1 MTRLKKV
8 AIYNIAVVLTAIGA
22 VSTIY
27 YWTRQPY
34 KSLMGMP
41 ILAALCF
48 SARLFKGKGG
58 PEWDERER
66 RIGGKAKLAGYTV
79 FWVCHILGLSLAPY
93 LLGYASEMPVWLLS
107 YIPIASVYILIC
119 SMSLALVYFES
130 EPPLAGVKRLG
141 FWLVVLLFCLPLVGV
156 ANFARS
162 SQFEAAFAGDELAEW
177 HIVSPEEV
185 EVSSHITLIR
195 WVHGADHM
203 TVTLP
208 YTEATLVSASY
219 AAAAHAGAEG
229 IAGTARANVPLSFKK
244 SGASS
249 YKLDLPAIFP
259 PRKREF
265 TKMLFKW
272 QLPIDVLDRTPSG
285 KVNECGPYRVRLDG
299 LIPVSGYAL
308 KVVLGPESGFK
319 MLNGNTNTVNYAFTC
334 DRGDGFYNKA
344 SYGSCALCIEPIE
357 K

>member
-8 AIYNIAVVLTAIGA
+8 AIYNIAVVLAAMGA
-22 VSTIY
+22 VSTLY

-66 RIGGKAKLAGYTV
+66 RVGLKAKLVGYTV
-79 FWVCHILGLSLAPY
+79 FWACHILGLSLVPY
-93 LLGYASEMPVWLLS
+93 LLGHASEMPVWLLS
-107 YIPIASVYILIC
+107 YIPITSVYILIC
-119 SMSLALVYFES
+119 SMSLALIYFES

-141 FWLVVLLFCLPLVGV
+141 FWMVVLLFCLPLVG
-156 ANFARS
+156 ASQFARS

-195 WVHGADHM
+195 WVSGADHM

-208 YTEATLVSASY
+208 YREATLVSASY
-219 AAAAHAGAEG
+219 SAASHAGGEG
-229 IAGTARANVPLSFKK
+229 ITATARTNVPLRFKK

-259 PRKREF
+259 PRKSEF

-272 QLPIDVLDRTPSG
+272 HLPIDVLDRTPPE
-285 KVNECGPYRVRLDG
+285 KVKEWGPYRVRLNG
-299 LIPVSGYAL
+299 LIPVRGYAV
-308 KVVLGPESGFK
+308 KVILEPESGFK
-319 MLNGNTNTVNYAFTC
+319 MLNGNTNTVNYPFTRY
-334 DRGDGFYNKA
+334 RGNGLYKMA
-344 SYGSCALCIEPIE
+344 AGSCALCIEPIE